1 MRRYVLSESGAIPWW
16 PPRITGNEVSTVPVS
31 SPAAASEGRRPN
43 TARVEKCSTSRSRS
57 IAGLVTTA
65 TVSLK

>member
-1 MRRYVLSESGAIPWW
+1 M
-16 PPRITGNEVSTVPVS
+16 TGNEVSTVRVS
-31 SPAAASEGRRPN
+31 VAGSCSDGRRPN
-43 TARVEKCSTSRSRS
+43 TARVEKCSISRSRS

>member
-1 MRRYVLSESGAIPWW
+1 
-16 PPRITGNEVSTVPVS
+16 VSTPT
-31 SPAAASEGRRPN
+31 AASDGRRPKI
-43 TARVEKCSTSRSRS
+43 ARVEKCSISRSRS

>member
-1 MRRYVLSESGAIPWW
+1 VVAAEDHRKVGLDGRGVGSRVVDRRTTAEDRASGEVLDL
-16 PPRITGNEVSTVPVS
+16 
-31 SPAAASEGRRPN
+31 
-43 TARVEKCSTSRSRS
+43 RSRS

>member
-1 MRRYVLSESGAIPWW
+1 MPWW
-16 PPRITGNEVSTVPVS
+16 PPRMIGKAVSIVRGS
-31 SPAAASEGRRPN
+31 ASGRSIEGRAPN
-43 TARVEKCSTSRSRS
+43 TARQEKCSISRSRS

>member
-1 MRRYVLSESGAIPWW
+1 MRVSVAGAWID
-16 PPRITGNEVSTVPVS
+16 
-31 SPAAASEGRRPN
+31 GRRPN
-43 TARVEKCSTSRSRS
+43 TARVEKCSISRSRS

>member
-1 MRRYVLSESGAIPWW
+1 MTGKSVSIVCVSAEGSPSG
-16 PPRITGNEVSTVPVS
+16 
-31 SPAAASEGRRPN
+31 GRRPK
-43 TARVEKCSTSRSRS
+43 TARVEKCSISRSRS

>member
-1 MRRYVLSESGAIPWW
+1 MC
-16 PPRITGNEVSTVPVS
+16 VSVAGS
-31 SPAAASEGRRPN
+31 CSDGRLPN
-43 TARVEKCSTSRSRS
+43 TARVEKCSISRSRS